1 VPSPT
6 VNYGF
11 SFAGWLFGGVGQQV
25 QVLSVDGLDSLPSVR
40 NQDSTRGYADGLF
53 TGRDFAS
60 GRQITFNLQIMGDN
74 SNNARY
80 YVNQLRANLLM
91 QQYGTSLLQFQIPSR
106 SLQFVNARVRDR
118 GITIDPDYSYGK
130 AYAKVVM
137 LCPDP
142 RIYDNTVQTQTVTTP
157 ALGTGRIYNRLYNL
171 TYTGSGGGSSVTCTN
186 SGTYTTVPTF
196 TITGPCTNPVI
207 VNATTGQKLAFTVV
221 LSSVLDTL
229 VVNSDLR
236 TVLYNGSSARNLLTT
251 DSSWFM
257 LPVGST
263 IVGFVAGASSAGAS
277 LTIQFSNA
285 YL

>member
-6 VNYGF
+6 VNYSFGF
-11 SFAGWLFGGVGQQV
+11 DGWLFGGVGQQV

-60 GRQITFNLQIMGDN
+60 GRQVTFNLQIMGDN

-80 YVNQLRANLLM
+80 YVNELRANLLM
-91 QQYGTSLLQFQIPSR
+91 QQYGTSLLQFQLPSR
-106 SLQFVNARVRDR
+106 SLQFVNARVRSRD
-118 GITIDPDYSYGK
+118 ITIDPDYSYGK

-142 RIYDNTVQTQTVTTP
+142 RIYDNAVQTGVVSTP
-157 ALGTGRIYNRLYNL
+157 AQGTGRVYNRTYNL
-171 TYTGSGGGSSVTCTN
+171 TYIGSGSGNTVTCTN
-186 SGTYTTVPTF
+186 SGTYPTVPTF

-207 VNATTGQKLAFTVV
+207 VNSTTGQKLAFTTT
-221 LSSVLDTL
+221 LSSADTL
-229 VVNSDLR
+229 VVNPDLR
-236 TVLYNGSSARNLLTT
+236 TVLYNGSAARNLLTT
-251 DSSWFM
+251 DSSWFY

-263 IVGFVAGASSAGAS
+263 NIGFVAGASSVGAS
-277 LTIQFSNA
+277 LTVQFNNA